1 MIAHLPH
8 PAQAFS
14 FLPATNASP
23 HQKQNGCEGLCN
35 AAPRGEPVWYNWV
48 GSTHKGRHLAT
59 EKGIKMG
66 EKMLS
71 LNVSLSAKNVASL
84 TKVTQSVGSRAD
96 RGVNAGLPSPARLML
111 EIARGSVACD
121 LPGEEAAMRVP

>member
-1 MIAHLPH
+1 
-8 PAQAFS
+8 
-14 FLPATNASP
+14 
-23 HQKQNGCEGLCN
+23 
-35 AAPRGEPVWYNWV
+35 
-48 GSTHKGRHLAT
+48 
-59 EKGIKMG
+59 MG

-84 TKVTQSVGSRAD
+84 TKVAQSVGSRAD

-111 EIARGSVACD
+111 EIARGRVACD